1 MNRLLRLLSLLL
13 VLPAIVGLPLCGQ
26 TGANLNDEEQ
36 DKLREAQDPAERIV
50 VYLDLLQTRLDKFDE
65 YRKKPADPRYDTAG
79 YLDDMLVDYI
89 ALNDETKNWIELQ
102 YQQTGDMRR
111 GLRALLERGPLQLAQ
126 LRAAQESPDNYI
138 SQYGDALRDAID
150 QLTDT
155 MDGASKALGEQ
166 EKKFGQ
172 LKREE
177 KAEAQASKVRVK
189 EEKKRTKEER
199 KLRKRQRKAKVPGE
213 IDEN

>member
-13 VLPAIVGLPLCGQ
+13 VLPAIAGLLLRAQ
-26 TGANLNDEEQ
+26 TGANLDDEEQ
-36 DKLREAQDPAERIV
+36 DRLREAQDPAERIV
-50 VYLDLLQTRLDKFDE
+50 VYLDLLQSRLDKFEE
-65 YRKKPADPRYDTAG
+65 YRKKPADPRYDTGG

-89 ALNDETKNWIELQ
+89 ALNDEMKNWIERQ

-126 LRAAQESPDNYI
+126 LRAAQQSPDNYF
-138 SQYGDALRDAID
+138 SQYGAALRDAID

-155 MDGASKALGEQ
+155 MDGATKALGGQ

-172 LKREE
+172 MKREE

>member
-13 VLPAIVGLPLCGQ
+13 VLPAIAGLPLCAQ

-50 VYLDLLQTRLDKFDE
+50 LYLDLLQTRLDKFDE

-89 ALNDETKNWIELQ
+89 ALNDEMKNWIELQ

-111 GLRALLERGPLQLAQ
+111 GLRALLERGPMQLAQ

-138 SQYGDALRDAID
+138 SKYGDALRDAID

-155 MDGASKALGEQ
+155 MDGATKALGEQ

>member
-1 MNRLLRLLSLLL
+1 MKRILRLLLLLL
-13 VLPAIVGLPLCGQ
+13 VPLTVGGTRLHGQ

-50 VYLDLLQTRLDKFDE
+50 VYLELLQTRLDKFEE
-65 YRKKPADPRYDTAG
+65 YRRKPADPRYDTAG
-79 YLDDMLVDYI
+79 YLDDMLTDYI
-89 ALNDETKNWIELQ
+89 ALNDELESWIELQ
-102 YQQTGDMRR
+102 YGQTADMRR
-111 GLRALLERGPLQLAQ
+111 GLRALLERGPQQLAL
-126 LRAAQESPDNYI
+126 LRAAQQSPGNYS
-138 SQYGDALRDAID
+138 SQKGDALRDAID

-155 MDGASKALGEQ
+155 IDGATKALAEQ

-172 LKREE
+172 LKRDE
-177 KAEAQASKVRVK
+177 KAEAQASKERVK
-189 EEKKRTKEER
+189 EEKKRTKEEK